1 MANLVKEVV
10 DLSQAQPT
18 KSIQVPSTDRI
29 EHFHRMIMSA
39 QTRELDGAATIL
51 RERLVNALVDM
62 QREVDEAIYLASSS
76 VESSNEVSAADIMA
90 DLGMLETEF
99 AGCEFGFKK
108 QTITVTTESIELESV
123 YLGAFEIE
131 LELKCIGQSNPY
143 RVIATDPN
151 PATDCDST
159 THPHVQS
166 ETLCEGEGSVPIK
179 RALAEGRLHDF
190 FTIVNQI
197 LRTYNSLSA
206 YTTLREWSGTECR
219 DCGCRVDD
227 DEVTSCTRCEGQLC
241 DECSCSCEGCCDRHC
256 DNCITTCEGCECSF
270 CRSCSKSCDR
280 CDKPF
285 CEDCLTE
292 NKCDDCTEEEK
303 EKEET
308 LPQAANATSDASVQS
323 VRVGE
328 IAVST

>member
-1 MANLVKEVV
+1 MANLAKAAVG
-10 DLSQAQPT
+10 LGNSQPT
-18 KSIQVPSTDRI
+18 MSIQVPSTQKVERI
-29 EHFHRMIMSA
+29 QRMITVAQIREFDSA
-39 QTRELDGAATIL
+39 VTTL
-51 RERLVNALVDM
+51 RERLVQALVDM

-76 VESSNEVSAADIMA
+76 VESSMEISAADIMA
-90 DLGMLETEF
+90 DLRMLKTEF
-99 AGCEFGFKK
+99 AGCEFDFKK

-151 PATDCDST
+151 PAAACDST

-166 ETLCEGEGSVPIK
+166 ETLCEGEGSAPIK
-179 RALAEGRLHDF
+179 RALAEGRLYDF
-190 FTIVNQI
+190 FTIANQI
-197 LRTYNSLSA
+197 LRTYNFLSA
-206 YTTLREWSGTECR
+206 YTTLREWSGIECR
-219 DCGCRVDD
+219 DCGCSVDD

-256 DNCITTCEGCECSF
+256 DNCMTTCEGCEGSF
-270 CRSCSKSCDR
+270 CGSCTKSCDR

-308 LPQAANATSDASVQS
+308 VPKAAIAASDASV
-323 VRVGE
+323 
-328 IAVST
+328 